1 MQEEKI
7 YNAAVYARLSKEDEQ
22 RGDSASIE
30 TQVEMLKGYVTEH
43 GWNLAAVY
51 KDDGYSGTNFD
62 KRPAFNEM
70 MEKVRSRDINLIV
83 VKDLSRFGRNHV
95 EADRYTEIELPAL
108 GCRFI
113 SVTEN
118 IDSLNRK
125 DNDEMMMALYSI
137 FNENYSRDI
146 SRKIRSAMNTSC
158 KSGKFIGAIA
168 PFGYMKSPD
177 DRHKFVIDEPAAAVV
192 RRIFQMRCEGLGYRR
207 IAVTLNEEG
216 ILPPREYYCQISGK
230 TGNSWKSNGKWSTT
244 VVTQLLRNEAYIGN
258 MVQHKN
264 EIFSYKDRRMTAVPK
279 DEWIKV
285 ENTHE
290 PIISREVWEQCRLI
304 DRAQSR
310 PRQNSLKETSLFS
323 GLLVCADCGF
333 AMRCQIEKR
342 RLKNGATALYEK
354 YMCGSYSRSGRTACS
369 THSITLGVLSELVLG
384 DICAKSDDVFYHEK
398 EIAQRLMERR
408 QKQGKAEL
416 SAIQKSMRSLEKCA
430 ADLDRLIRSTYEDK
444 VNGSIPV
451 EVCVELLG
459 GYQKERMENATKR
472 RELEAQLA
480 EMQTATNEVQEWISL
495 IRQYQDIETLDRE
508 MLLRLIDKIEVGEVH
523 IEDGQKVRDIKIH
536 YKFVGYIG

>member
-7 YNAAVYARLSKEDEQ
+7 YNAAVYARLSKEDKQ

-30 TQVEMLKGYVTEH
+30 TQVEMLTSYVAGH

-62 KRPAFNEM
+62 KRPAFSEM
-70 MEKVRSRDINLIV
+70 MEKVRDKEINLIV

-95 EADRYTEIELPAL
+95 EADRYTEVELPAL

-118 IDSLNRK
+118 FDSLNRK
-125 DNDEMMMALYSI
+125 DHDELIMGIYSI
-137 FNENYSRDI
+137 INENYSRDI

-158 KSGKFIGAIA
+158 KSGKFIGSFA

-177 DRHKFVIDEPAAAVV
+177 DRHRFLIDEPAAAIV

-207 IAVTLNEEG
+207 ITMILNEEG
-216 ILPPREYYCQISGK
+216 ILPPREYYYQSAGK
-230 TGNSWKSNGKWSTT
+230 QNPYRKSNGKWSITE
-244 VVTQLLRNEAYIGN
+244 VRHVLHNEAYIGN

-264 EIFSYKDRRMTAVPK
+264 EKFSYKDSRFHAVPK

-290 PIISREVWEQCRLI
+290 PIISMDVWEQCRSM
-304 DRAQSR
+304 DREANR
-310 PRQNSLKETSLFS
+310 PRQNSMKETSLFS
-323 GLLVCADCGF
+323 GLLYCADCGYR
-333 AMRCQIEKR
+333 MRSQIKKQR
-342 RLKNGATALYEK
+342 RKNGVTTCYEN
-354 YMCGSYSRSGRTACS
+354 YICGNFSRSGHTACT
-369 THSITLGVLSELVLG
+369 THNVSLRVLSQLVLN
-384 DICAKSDDVFYHEK
+384 DIWAKSDDVFYHEK

-408 QKQGKAEL
+408 QKQGQAEL
-416 SAIQKSMRSLEKCA
+416 SAIQKSMRSLEKRA
-430 ADLDRLIRSTYEDK
+430 AELDRLIRSTYEDK
-444 VNGSIPV
+444 VSGEIPG

-459 GYQKERMENATKR
+459 GYQKERMENAAKR
-472 RELEAQLA
+472 RGLEAQLA
-480 EMQTATNEVQEWISL
+480 EMQTAKNEVQEWISL

-523 IEDGQKVRDIKIH
+523 IEDGQKVRDIKIY

>member
-22 RGDSASIE
+22 GGESASIE
-30 TQVEMLKGYVTEH
+30 TQVEMLTGYVAEH

-51 KDDGYSGTNFD
+51 KDDGYTGTNFD
-62 KRPAFNEM
+62 RRPAFNEM
-70 MEKVRSRDINLIV
+70 MEKVRNREINLIV

-95 EADRYTEIELPAL
+95 EVGRYTELELPAL

-118 IDSLNRK
+118 IDSFNISGS
-125 DNDEMMMALYSI
+125 DEMMMALYSI

-158 KSGKFIGAIA
+158 RRGKFIGAFA

-177 DRHKFVIDEPAAAVV
+177 DRHNFVIDGPAAAVV
-192 RRIFQMRCEGLGYRR
+192 RRIFRMRCEGLGYRR
-207 IAVTLNEEG
+207 ITMILNEEG
-216 ILPPREYYCQISGK
+216 VLPPREYRYQSGGK
-230 TGNSWKSNGKWSTT
+230 QNPYRKCNGKWSITE
-244 VVTQLLRNEAYIGN
+244 VRQLLHNEAYIGN

-264 EIFSYKDRRMTAVPK
+264 EKFSYKDSRNLAIPK

-290 PIISREVWEQCRLI
+290 PIISMDVWEQCRSM
-304 DRAQSR
+304 DREANR
-310 PRQNSLKETSLFS
+310 PRQNSMKETSLFS
-323 GLLVCADCGF
+323 GLLFCADCGYK
-333 AMRCQIEKR
+333 MRSQIKNR
-342 RLKNGATALYEK
+342 MRKNGVRACYEN
-354 YMCGSYSRSGRTACS
+354 YICGSFSRSGHTACT
-369 THSITLGVLSELVLG
+369 THNISVRILSGLVLG
-384 DICAKSDDVFYHEK
+384 DICAKADGVFYHEK
-398 EIAQRLMERR
+398 EIAQRLMERK
-408 QKQGKAEL
+408 QKQDRAEF
-416 SAIQKSMRSLEKCA
+416 SAMQKDMRFLEKRA
-430 ADLDRLIRSTYEDK
+430 AELDRLVRSTYEDK
-444 VNGSIPV
+444 VNGSIPG
-451 EVCVELLG
+451 EICTELLS
-459 GYQKERMENATKR
+459 GYQKERTENAAR
-472 RELEAQLA
+472 LQELEAQLA
-480 EMQTATNEVQEWISL
+480 QMQTVKNEVQEWISL

-523 IEDGQKVRDIKIH
+523 TEDGQKVRDIKIH